1 MITDATCPKVMR
13 IHKIVEKASAD
24 GKLVVIVG
32 MKNHPEVEAIEGWCG
47 GHIVAENA
55 AELEAAL
62 SAQPS
67 ANAERSRIQI
77 QHASEVVVDLL
88 EGGGVSF
95 LQANGTD
102 LYTLEISFFDKNGNP
117 TSLSG
122 MTFYAQ
128 LEGENAYVG
137 VAKNQLK
144 NTDIP

>member
-1 MITDATCPKVMR
+1 
-13 IHKIVEKASAD
+13 
-24 GKLVVIVG
+24 
-32 MKNHPEVEAIEGWCG
+32 
-47 GHIVAENA
+47 
-55 AELEAAL
+55 
-62 SAQPS
+62 
-67 ANAERSRIQI
+67 
-77 QHASEVVVDLL
+77 
-88 EGGGVSF
+88 

-117 TSLSG
+117 ASLAG